1 MIDPELEGL
10 SISRQCELL
19 SIPRSTYYY
28 QRQEAES
35 DENLALAAAID
46 RIWTASP
53 AFGSRKITQMLY
65 RLGGVLANRKR
76 VRRLMK
82 LMGIASLAP
91 GPTTTKANPAHIKYP
106 YLLRDVVVDHPNQAW
121 ATDITYIPY
130 AKGFMYL
137 VAIIDWHSR
146 KVLSWRLSNT
156 MGVDFCVSALTEA
169 LALYG
174 APEIF
179 NSDQGSQFTSSQFTS
194 ILECHDVAIS
204 MDGRGRAIDN
214 VLVERLWR
222 TIKYEHIYLNP
233 AASGTELR
241 EELARY
247 IEFYNSERPHDG
259 LGGKTP
265 DEAYFRAQTDQA
277 RVA

>member
-10 SISRQCELL
+10 SVSRQCELL
-19 SIPRSTYYY
+19 SVPRSTYYY
-28 QRQEAES
+28 QRQEVES

-46 RIWTASP
+46 RIWTDHP
-53 AFGSRKITQMLY
+53 AFGSRKITQIL
-65 RLGGVLANRKR
+65 RRQGGVPANRKR

-82 LMGIASLAP
+82 LMGIVSLAP
-91 GPTTTKANPAHIKYP
+91 GPTTTRVNPAHIKYP

-121 ATDITYIPY
+121 ATDITYIPHV
-130 AKGFMYL
+130 KGFMYL
-137 VAIIDWHSR
+137 VAIIDWNSR

-156 MGVDFCVSALTEA
+156 MSTDFCVAALTEA

-179 NSDQGSQFTSSQFTS
+179 NSDQGSQFTSSAFTS
-194 ILECHDVAIS
+194 ILESHGVAIS

-214 VLVERLWR
+214 VFVERLWR

-241 EELARY
+241 EGLARY
-247 IEFYNSERPHDG
+247 IEFYNAERPHDG
-259 LGGKTP
+259 LDGKTP
-265 DEAYFRAQTDQA
+265 DEAYFQTETDQA
-277 RVA
+277 QVA

>member
-1 MIDPELEGL
+1 MIDPKLEG
-10 SISRQCELL
+10 SSVSRQCELL
-19 SIPRSTYYY
+19 SVPRSTYYY
-28 QRQEAES
+28 RRQEVES

-46 RIWTASP
+46 RIWTDHP
-53 AFGSRKITQMLY
+53 AFGSRKITQML
-65 RLGGVLANRKR
+65 RRQGGVPANRKR

-91 GPTTTKANPAHIKYP
+91 GPRTTKANPAHIKYP

-169 LALYG
+169 IAIYG

-214 VLVERLWR
+214 VFVERLWR

-233 AASGTELR
+233 ASSGTELR
-241 EELARY
+241 EGLARY

-265 DEAYFRAQTDQA
+265 DEAYFQAQTDQA

>member
-10 SISRQCELL
+10 SVTRQCELL

-28 QRQEAES
+28 QRQEVEC

-46 RIWTASP
+46 RIWMAHP
-53 AFGSRKITQMLY
+53 AFGSRKITQML
-65 RLGGVLANRKR
+65 RRQGGVPANRKR
-76 VRRLMK
+76 VRRLMG

-121 ATDITYIPY
+121 ATDITYIPHVR
-130 AKGFMYL
+130 GFMYL
-137 VAIIDWHSR
+137 VAIIDWNSR

-156 MGVDFCVSALTEA
+156 MSVDFCVSALTEA

-179 NSDQGSQFTSSQFTS
+179 NTDQGSQFTSSQFTS
-194 ILECHDVAIS
+194 ILETHGVAIS

-214 VLVERLWR
+214 VFVERLWR
-222 TIKYEHIYLNP
+222 TIKYEHVYLNP
-233 AASGTELR
+233 ATSGSELR
-241 EELARY
+241 EELAKY
-247 IEFYNSERPHDG
+247 IEFYNAERPHDG
-259 LGGKTP
+259 LGGSTP
-265 DEAYFRAQTDQA
+265 DEAYFEAMGDQPQ
-277 RVA
+277 VA